1 MRSDIMNNMFSWMT
15 SDNSEFSVRSPELNL
30 TDYLTKA
37 YELGQIA
44 SKERMSLEE
53 VTTDLAPTLRDQI
66 GIFNEVAG
74 TAGYIDGL
82 AVVLGYI
89 NESQIQPT
97 VDILENYI
105 HCLPENEQNR
115 RFNNLDKDLK
125 FIRYH
130 TDLDISFLLPDEL
143 VKSIK
148 KIAPDYELTCVEYD
162 ATIKTET
169 GSEYAGGTLRY
180 AQGESLMMKA
190 LSEKQL
196 GELKIIPTSFE
207 IGNTQNNLKVNIKY
221 GVVSSIH
228 PYTEV
233 QPNVQD
239 VLGNIQIT

>member
-1 MRSDIMNNMFSWMT
+1 MFV
-15 SDNSEFSVRSPELNL
+15 E
-30 TDYLTKA
+30 
-37 YELGQIA
+37 G
-44 SKERMSLEE
+44 
-53 VTTDLAPTLRDQI
+53 
-66 GIFNEVAG
+66 
-74 TAGYIDGL
+74 
-82 AVVLGYI
+82 
-89 NESQIQPT
+89 
-97 VDILENYI
+97 
-105 HCLPENEQNR
+105 
-115 RFNNLDKDLK
+115 
-125 FIRYH
+125 
-130 TDLDISFLLPDEL
+130 EL

-190 LSEKQL
+190 QSEKQL

-207 IGNTQNNLKVNIKY
+207 IGNTQNNLKLNIKY

-228 PYTEV
+228 SYTEV